1 MNNGPEGKNTQEIC
15 IDEKGTR
22 RIVPSSF
29 LLSSRRER
37 KKEVLIFGKLAL
49 LLLLLF
55 FSSISSFPFLCTI
68 YKRIDIMLVID
79 FLFSSIVYRISTYT
93 ERKKKR

>member
-37 KKEVLIFGKLAL
+37 EKRSVDIRKTCFTVVVVVVFFVHF
-49 LLLLLF
+49 F
-55 FSSISSFPFLCTI
+55 FS
-68 YKRIDIMLVID
+68 
-79 FLFSSIVYRISTYT
+79 FSLYHPQMH
-93 ERKKKR
+93 